1 MDSPVTIV
9 GNAGR
14 DAELRFTPEGK
25 AVASVSV
32 ATYSSGTKE
41 NDNKVSVWV
50 RVSFWGEVA
59 EQANS
64 ITKGQKLIVR
74 GRFTP
79 VRIWEKDGKT
89 QANIEMTGDSF
100 EAVQRQETTPF

>member
-1 MDSPVTIV
+1 MESPVTVI
-9 GNAGR
+9 GNAGKN
-14 DAELRFTPEGK
+14 AEMRFTTEGK
-25 AVASVSV
+25 AVTSVSV
-32 ATYSSGTKE
+32 ATYSSGTKA
-41 NDNKVSVWV
+41 NNNQVSVWV

-79 VRIWEKDGKT
+79 VRIWEKDSKP

-100 EAVQRQETTPF
+100 EVVQRQETTPF